1 MTETKPTKIIDA
13 PGARSELAIYVDGS
27 KAVGLGHLTR
37 MRTLVRR
44 VDAQSRIFTR
54 TPLLCRQVFAEIEVE
69 VVALT
74 EGEQLSDAISN
85 FSPSARVVVLDPPYE
100 PLFPHDCSGPAWQ
113 PEIDRIRARGLK
125 VVRFTDEERATA
137 HSCDVLVNDHPD
149 SELFAE
155 TYRVFGEISKI
166 MAGARYFLIE
176 FSPKP
181 PAVKADKVFVSF
193 GGSDQ
198 SDLVNRFVPSIFN
211 IAKTYFV
218 EICVGTGKQLS
229 HKLPDNVIV
238 HNFLES
244 EDFAQKMASAK
255 VSITAS
261 GNTLFERV
269 AYGVPG
275 LSVAQFPRQDRIG
288 WAFQNMGLTKH
299 LGLGTEVE
307 PRRLIGALHH
317 LINDQYEMQ
326 AQIAATSDISM
337 RSGAAEIV
345 NAVQDLIT

>member
-1 MTETKPTKIIDA
+1 
-13 PGARSELAIYVDGS
+13 
-27 KAVGLGHLTR
+27 
-37 MRTLVRR
+37 
-44 VDAQSRIFTR
+44 
-54 TPLLCRQVFAEIEVE
+54 
-69 VVALT
+69 
-74 EGEQLSDAISN
+74 
-85 FSPSARVVVLDPPYE
+85 
-100 PLFPHDCSGPAWQ
+100 
-113 PEIDRIRARGLK
+113 
-125 VVRFTDEERATA
+125 
-137 HSCDVLVNDHPD
+137 
-149 SELFAE
+149 
-155 TYRVFGEISKI
+155 
-166 MAGARYFLIE
+166 
-176 FSPKP
+176 
-181 PAVKADKVFVSF
+181 
-193 GGSDQ
+193 
-198 SDLVNRFVPSIFN
+198 
-211 IAKTYFV
+211 
-218 EICVGTGKQLS
+218 
-229 HKLPDNVIV
+229 V